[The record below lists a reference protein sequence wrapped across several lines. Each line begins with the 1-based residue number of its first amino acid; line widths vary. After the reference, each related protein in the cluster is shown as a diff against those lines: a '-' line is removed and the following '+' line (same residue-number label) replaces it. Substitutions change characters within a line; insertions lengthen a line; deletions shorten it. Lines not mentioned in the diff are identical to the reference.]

1 MKRAAKIV
9 TATCVALLLPA
20 GAANATQ
27 TATPK
32 TLVFPATPAGTESA
46 AQTVTYTID
55 GAETYRNVFP
65 QGNLDSC
72 SIMTGTCTFPY
83 TTTCAVQPALFG
95 PGPQTCT
102 YSVRFTPTGPGSVA
116 GTLRITPTTVVTLSG
131 TGVAAPTS
139 GKGKK
144 CGKKKGK
151 KSASAAK
158 KRKCGKKK

>member
-1 MKRAAKIV
+1 MLDHDGHLHVPLHDHVRG
-9 TATCVALLLPA
+9 PA
-20 GAANATQ
+20 GAIRTRS
-27 TATPK
+27 PD
-32 TLVFPATPAGTESA
+32 LH
-46 AQTVTYTID
+46 
-55 GAETYRNVFP
+55 
-65 QGNLDSC
+65 
-72 SIMTGTCTFPY
+72 
-83 TTTCAVQPALFG
+83 
-95 PGPQTCT
+95 